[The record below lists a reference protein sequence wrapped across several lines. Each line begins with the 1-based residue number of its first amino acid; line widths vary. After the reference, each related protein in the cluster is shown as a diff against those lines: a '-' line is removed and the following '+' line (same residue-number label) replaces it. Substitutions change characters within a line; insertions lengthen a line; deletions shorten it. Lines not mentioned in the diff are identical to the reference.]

1 MSVNSVGGAAVAT
14 TDRPSTSRV
23 EDTTNADRFAGMFA
37 TAVHGT
43 RSAERPVLKREG
55 TSELDRAEAK
65 ATDEKSDAAEEKEEK
80 KIRTRSRTI
89 SRSSTNDVVRTM
101 DALDPQLQD
110 KLARVMA
117 RVQSE
122 TGHTV
127 TVAETFRS
135 QDRQDMLFAQ
145 GRETEGNVVTWTRNS
160 KHTQG
165 RAVDVVLD
173 GGNASSEAYQALQR
187 IANEEGLRTLG
198 ARDPGHLELR
208 GKVAN
213 TDLTSLIP
221 DAPADA
227 LARGQNQSSIA
238 RVADVARVA
247 EVAKVADVAPVA
259 QVAPAGVMTQSSAIT
274 SSTKSE
280 GTSTTSASQVV
291 ASAIRAAAAK
301 HTDGGSA
308 FDGGSRGDSREQSGD
323 SSNGYALFGSAGHR
337 DHSANAFSLSSVAA
351 PTGSDAV
358 ARTERILAALD
369 ATPARQLS
377 NITMN
382 LDNANG
388 STDRIS
394 LSMRGATLDTS
405 IATSDNRVAQL
416 LNAKSDELAKALSK
430 DGIEL
435 RELRVRSATDTNTVT
450 AAAASHSSNQS
461 GDASNHSRFDRGQA
475 WQRQQDQQEQFE
487 RQRSQQRGRQQ
498 RQWRGDDQ

>member
-1 MSVNSVGGAAVAT
+1 MSVTSVGGAAVAT

-37 TAVHGT
+37 TAMHST
-43 RSAERPVLKREG
+43 HSAERPVARKEG
-55 TSELDRAEAK
+55 MSELDRAEAK
-65 ATDEKSDAAEEKEEK
+65 SADEKSDAAEEDEENK
-80 KIRTRSRTI
+80 VRARSRTVR
-89 SRSSTNDVVRTM
+89 RSSTNDVVRTM

-127 TVAETFRS
+127 TVTETFRS
-135 QDRQDMLFAQ
+135 QDRQDRLFAQ
-145 GRETEGNVVTWTRNS
+145 GRETGGNVVTWTRNS

-187 IANEEGLRTLG
+187 IANDEGLRTLG

-227 LARGQNQSSIA
+227 QARGQNQSSIA

-259 QVAPAGVMTQSSAIT
+259 QV
-274 SSTKSE
+274 
-280 GTSTTSASQVV
+280 V
-291 ASAIRAAAAK
+291 ASAVRAAAAK

-323 SSNGYALFGSAGHR
+323 SSNGYALFGSAGRR

-377 NITMN
+377 NITMH

-405 IATSDNRVAQL
+405 IATADDRVAQL

-461 GDASNHSRFDRGQA
+461 GDASNQSRFDRGQA

-487 RQRSQQRGRQQ
+487 RQRSQRRSRQQ